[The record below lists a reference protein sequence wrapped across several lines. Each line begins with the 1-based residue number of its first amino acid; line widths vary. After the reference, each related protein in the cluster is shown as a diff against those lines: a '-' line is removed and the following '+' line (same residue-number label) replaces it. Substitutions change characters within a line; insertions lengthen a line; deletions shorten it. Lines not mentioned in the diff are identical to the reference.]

1 MAQVRYC
8 GVYDDISIKRAVIFL
23 ATRDPAGVATSWRPA
38 TRATERPCQPCWRP
52 RPLDSESAIIPTRM
66 VRPLKRSPR
75 LGVGVQEFWGADVPR
90 SLSLSLSL
98 SLSIASFIPQGP
110 FPLSPL
116 PPSLPLPLPPSLS
129 LPSLPPSLP
138 PSLSLS
144 LVVARSVGLRLAD
157 RRRPFKLYAPA
168 RQRRE
173 LVTGSWPPA
182 PGPGRPGRRWGFRG
196 TLVRLENN

>member
-98 SLSIASFIPQGP
+98 SLYSFLYPAGSLP
-110 FPLSPL
+110 PLSPPSL
-116 PPSLPLPLPPSLS
+116 PPSPSPSLPLPPVP
-129 LPSLPPSLP
+129 PSLPPSLP
-138 PSLSLS
+138 FSLS
-144 LVVARSVGLRLAD
+144 RGGTVGRT
-157 RRRPFKLYAPA
+157 
-168 RQRRE
+168 Q
-173 LVTGSWPPA
+173 TGGPPA
-182 PGPGRPGRRWGFRG
+182 AVQVVRAGPPAAGTSHGQLATGARPREARAQVGIPWDPCE
-196 TLVRLENN
+196 T